1 MAIFSISGSFSLL
14 LFNKPDIY
22 HKIVIGYVIT
32 EYIVFSIML
41 SHFYINKFLK
51 KLVLISI
58 LPFLIFILFYLDNS
72 KSNFLL
78 YPLVVEF
85 LSFILFL
92 TYFFYE
98 KISIENMSPIYSTIK
113 FWICVGLFVY
123 FTGNFF
129 YILLVENSKNASQEV
144 KNQLTIIYCVVTIT
158 KNLILGLAFLNKDE
172 VGKEGEDGSDFS
184 DFPKDINF
192 DSISKNHHLI

>member
-1 MAIFSISGSFSLL
+1 MQAISSAVCYISFHFAYRYYIFSLRLHLVLEFVIID
-14 LFNKPDIY
+14 LFLIY
-22 HKIVIGYVIT
+22 LFRNKIVK
-32 EYIVFSIML
+32 YIL
-41 SHFYINKFLK
+41 AFL
-51 KLVLISI
+51 I
-58 LPFLIFILFYLDNS
+58 LPFLAYNYIDYI
-72 KSNFLL
+72 NFGN
-78 YPLVVEF
+78 
-85 LSFILFL
+85 
-92 TYFFYE
+92 TYFGNYPTLTEFFLFIFFIIIYFYE

-172 VGKEGEDGSDFS
+172 VGNEGEDGSDFS
-184 DFPKDINF
+184 NFPKDINF

>member
-1 MAIFSISGSFSLL
+1 
-14 LFNKPDIY
+14 
-22 HKIVIGYVIT
+22 
-32 EYIVFSIML
+32 
-41 SHFYINKFLK
+41 
-51 KLVLISI
+51 
-58 LPFLIFILFYLDNS
+58 
-72 KSNFLL
+72 
-78 YPLVVEF
+78 
-85 LSFILFL
+85 
-92 TYFFYE
+92 
-98 KISIENMSPIYSTIK
+98 MSPIYSTIK

-172 VGKEGEDGSDFS
+172 VGKEGEDGSDFL
-184 DFPKDINF
+184 DFPNDINL

>member
-1 MAIFSISGSFSLL
+1 
-14 LFNKPDIY
+14 
-22 HKIVIGYVIT
+22 
-32 EYIVFSIML
+32 ML

-51 KLVLISI
+51 KIVLFSI

-192 DSISKNHHLI
+192 DSISKNHHLK